1 MKTILFLAVIVTSLV
16 YLVPIMKAE
25 QANQIQAQEESP
37 VETFNY
43 GPETY
48 KIVYKTEKPSENEI
62 ADILWM
68 KKAAEIS
75 IQEGIP
81 YFNVLDQ
88 KIYPTFSEAFGE
100 DLMTVEGII
109 QLDHESMEA
118 EYDAREITSL
128 VLPEIA
134 E

>member
-25 QANQIQAQEESP
+25 QENQIQAQEESP
-37 VETFNY
+37 VQTFNY

-48 KIVYKTEKPSENEI
+48 KIIFTTQKPSENEI

-68 KKAAEIS
+68 KRAAEVS
-75 IQEGIP
+75 MDEGIP
-81 YFNVLDQ
+81 YFNVLEQ
-88 KIYPTFSEAFGE
+88 KAYPTFSEVFGE

-109 QLDHESMEA
+109 ELDNDSMEA
-118 EYDAREITSL
+118 EYDAHEINSL
-128 VLPEIA
+128 VLPELS

>member
-25 QANQIQAQEESP
+25 HQNKIQAQEESP
-37 VETFNY
+37 VEAINY

-48 KIVYKTEKPSENEI
+48 KISLTTQKPSENEI

-68 KKAAEIS
+68 KKAAEIA
-75 IQEGIP
+75 QAEGIP
-81 YFNVLDQ
+81 YFNVLEQ
-88 KIYPTFSEAFGE
+88 KSYPSFSEAFGE
-100 DLMTVEGII
+100 DLITVEGII
-109 QLDHESMEA
+109 QLDEDSMEA
-118 EYDAREITSL
+118 EYDAQEITAL
-128 VLPEIA
+128 VLPEIS

>member
-25 QANQIQAQEESP
+25 QENQIQAQEESP
-37 VETFNY
+37 VQTFNY

-48 KIVYKTEKPSENEI
+48 KIIFTTQKPSENEI

-68 KKAAEIS
+68 KRAAEVS
-75 IQEGIP
+75 MDEGIP
-81 YFNVLDQ
+81 YFNVLEQ
-88 KIYPTFSEAFGE
+88 KTYPTFSEVFGE

-109 QLDHESMEA
+109 ELDNDSMEA
-118 EYDAREITSL
+118 EYDAHEINSL
-128 VLPEIA
+128 VLPELS